1 MPETSVIGD
10 VMIRRANL
18 ADYDSVVSFVK
29 AEFGDRWLRSV
40 HNGFQQ
46 TPIPIF
52 IAHAGN
58 QILGFACYDVVQ
70 MKKGVFGPMGTSL
83 HYRQKGLG
91 KALLHNCL
99 SEMQRNGYAYAIID
113 NAGPLEFYESA
124 CGAVVI
130 PKYYLIVSL
139 GQANDIVERI
149 ASPHVGVVIDV
160 YHVWWDPRYIT
171 LGTMKCSS

>member
-1 MPETSVIGD
+1 MTHNDFQRHRMGHYQD
-10 VMIRRANL
+10 VL
-18 ADYDSVVSFVK
+18 ATVNRQYLLHKGYDSALEKEAWPS
-29 AEFGDRWLRSV
+29 ATACLLTCRWSS
-40 HNGFQQ
+40 
-46 TPIPIF
+46 
-52 IAHAGN
+52 

-130 PKYYLIVSL
+130 PKY
-139 GQANDIVERI
+139 
-149 ASPHVGVVIDV
+149 
-160 YHVWWDPRYIT
+160 
-171 LGTMKCSS
+171 